1 MTHAPGQRQA
11 PDFTVAV
18 AALSG
23 IHALDLGRQLSTR
36 GLMAAYYT
44 ALPAS
49 RTPGIDPAIVHR
61 HRVLLL
67 PIYAMMK
74 GWLPISQHR
83 LARLIDYEFDRWASR
98 HVVHSDV
105 VHAIAGLGRL
115 YRLAARKRF
124 GALTVCDS
132 GNTHIR
138 VHQALQNAE
147 AEKWGRDPIQ
157 WDEGRFASIEQEY
170 EESDLILTASTFAYR
185 SFLDRGVPSSKVAFV
200 PYGVDTDEYRPL
212 PKRNEG
218 RFRIL
223 FVGGL
228 TLRKGLPYLLNAVA
242 GLNWTNAEL
251 VLRGTPSADTQS
263 FLSAYRGTIP
273 ISLVPPQPRALL
285 SQLYSSASVLVLPS
299 IEDGFGLVIGQAL
312 ACGTPVIASTH
323 TGGPDVI
330 DEGVNGLIVP
340 PGDAERLREALTRLY
355 ENPEMTAEM
364 GRQARLKVERAR
376 GWGEYGDGVV
386 AAFRQALATRGKQ
399 SRLTVETSADHA

>member
-1 MTHAPGQRQA
+1 MTALAAAHRSDAPH
-11 PDFTVAV
+11 FTATV

-23 IHALDLGRQLSTR
+23 IHALDLGRQLSAR
-36 GLMAAYYT
+36 GLLAAYYT

-61 HRVLLL
+61 HRALLL
-67 PIYAMMK
+67 PIYALMR
-74 GWLPISQHR
+74 GWPPVSQHR

-98 HVVHSDV
+98 HVVYSDV
-105 VHAIAGLGRL
+105 VHAIAGLGRR
-115 YRLAARKRF
+115 YRLAAKKRF
-124 GALTVCDS
+124 GAMTVCDS

-147 AEKWGRDPIQ
+147 AAKWGREPIQ
-157 WDEGRFASIEQEY
+157 WDEGRFASIEEEY

-185 SFLDRGVPSSKVAFV
+185 SFVDRGIPPSKLALV
-200 PYGVDTDEYRPL
+200 PYGVDADEYRPL
-212 PKRNEG
+212 PKRNDG

-228 TLRKGLPYLLNAVA
+228 TLRKGLPYLLDAVA
-242 GLNWTNAEL
+242 GLNWANAEL
-251 VLRGTPSADTQS
+251 VLRGTPTAEARP
-263 FLSAYRGTIP
+263 FLSAYHGTIP
-273 ISLVPPQPRALL
+273 ISLVPPQPRSML

-330 DEGVNGLIVP
+330 EEGVNGLIVP
-340 PGDAERLREALTRLY
+340 AGDAETLREALIRAY
-355 ENPEMTAEM
+355 ESPEMLAEM
-364 GRQARLKVERAR
+364 GRQARLRVERAR
-376 GWGEYGDGVV
+376 GWGQYGDGVV
-386 AAFRQALATRGKQ
+386 AAFRRALTAHGRRSEVSG
-399 SRLTVETSADHA
+399 

>member
-1 MTHAPGQRQA
+1 MTVNLAADHSNDSPH
-11 PDFTVAV
+11 FTATV

-23 IHALDLGRQLSTR
+23 IHALDLGRQLSAR
-36 GLMAAYYT
+36 GLLAAYYT

-61 HRVLLL
+61 HRALLL
-67 PIYAMMK
+67 PIYALMK

-83 LARLIDYEFDRWASR
+83 LAALIDYEFDRWASR
-98 HVVHSDV
+98 HVVRSNV

-115 YRLAARKRF
+115 YRLAAKKRF
-124 GALTVCDS
+124 GAMTVCDS

-138 VHQALQNAE
+138 VHQTLQNGE
-147 AEKWGRDPIQ
+147 AVKWGREPIQ
-157 WDEGRFASIEQEY
+157 WDEERFAFIEQEY

-185 SFLDRGVPSSKVAFV
+185 SFIDRGIPPSKVALV
-200 PYGVDTDEYRPL
+200 PYGVDAEEYRPL
-212 PKRNEG
+212 PKRNDG

-228 TLRKGLPYLLNAVA
+228 TLRKGIPYLLDAVA
-242 GLNWTNAEL
+242 GLNWANAEL
-251 VLRGTPSADTQS
+251 ILRGTPTDETRP
-263 FLSAYRGTIP
+263 FLSAYRGRIP
-273 ISLVPPQPRALL
+273 ISIVPPQPRSLL
-285 SQLYSSASVLVLPS
+285 SELYSKASVLVLPS

-330 DEGVNGLIVP
+330 KEGVNGLIVP
-340 PGDAERLREALTRLY
+340 AGDAETLKEALTRTY
-355 ENPEMTAEM
+355 DNPEMLAEM
-364 GRQARLKVERAR
+364 GRQARLRVERAR

-386 AAFRQALATRGKQ
+386 AAFRHGLTTRGMRPAV
-399 SRLTVETSADHA
+399 SR